1 MFCVITNRYDE
12 LPNVVQTTDGHKFS
26 VEYLSFE
33 NGEVNAHSQE
43 FPFLRS
49 INDGRVDKGVGFLVF
64 ISGFT
69 ISVIPYLDIYYLFDS
84 HSRNGQGSMVP
95 QDKPVLLILVG
106 LQDMEKYVQVVC
118 LQETKIMPT
127 FKSSMFT

>member
-1 MFCVITNRYDE
+1 M
-12 LPNVVQTTDGHKFS
+12 
-26 VEYLSFE
+26 LSRQQMVTSFQL
-33 NGEVNAHSQE
+33 NICHLKMVKSIAHSQE
-43 FPFLRS
+43 FPFLRR
-49 INDGRVDKGVGFLVF
+49 INDGWVDKGVGFLVF

-118 LQETKIMPT
+118 LQERNQNHAYFQI
-127 FKSSMFT
+127 